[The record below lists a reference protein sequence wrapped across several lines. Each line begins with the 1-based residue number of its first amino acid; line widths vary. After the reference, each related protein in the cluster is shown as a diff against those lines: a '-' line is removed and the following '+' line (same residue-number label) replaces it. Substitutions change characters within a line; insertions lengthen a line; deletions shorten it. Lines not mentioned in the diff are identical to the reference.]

1 MHEFALL
8 LESLASLLGTM
19 VGYIVDPIVA
29 IVSILTGFAVR
40 DVGVLY
46 VGPIVVWLLIIILNS
61 LLLAQQQLS
70 INQSA
75 PYILGILLACA
86 VWVAVG
92 WFVRKAMTKRK
103 G

>member
-1 MHEFALL
+1 MPKMNE
-8 LESLASLLGTM
+8 LASLLGTM
-19 VGYIVDPIVA
+19 VGYIIDPIVA

-40 DVGVLY
+40 NVGVLY
-46 VGPIVVWLLIIILNS
+46 GGPIVVWLLIIILNS
-61 LLLAQQQLS
+61 PLPAEPHLS
-70 INQSA
+70 INPSP
-75 PYILGILLACA
+75 PYIMGILLACA

>member
-1 MHEFALL
+1 MHEFVLLWESLALL
-8 LESLASLLGTM
+8 LENM
-19 VGYIVDPIVA
+19 VGKIIDPIVA

-46 VGPIVVWLLIIILNS
+46 VGPIVVWLLIIILR
-61 LLLAQQQLS
+61 AQQQLS
-70 INQSA
+70 INPSA
-75 PYILGILLACA
+75 PYILGLLLACA